1 MYGISNQRV
10 CISDYLTEIF
20 QPLLTARE
28 LSEHIDGCVKNNR
41 ESQKIIYCSF
51 YSYAMSICD
60 RYAGTNDDALE
71 ILNDGFLKIFKEIHK
86 YSPAYADTIA
96 SFKGW
101 IRKIMVYTAIDH
113 YRKIKKHIMHGNT
126 DPVTLQIAS
135 TQENALDKLSYQE
148 LLKAIQQLSPAY
160 RTVFNLFV
168 MDGLTHE
175 EISNKLGIAEGTSK
189 SNLAK
194 ARMHLQKILLK
205 QTEEEYQ
212 RNAV

>member
-1 MYGISNQRV
+1 M
-10 CISDYLTEIF
+10 SDNIE
-20 QPLLTARE
+20 
-28 LSEHIDGCVKNNR
+28 GCVKNNR
-41 ESQKIIYCSF
+41 DSQKTIYCSF
-51 YSYAMSICD
+51 YGYAMSICD
-60 RYAGTNDDALE
+60 RYSGNYDDAVE

-86 YSPAYADTIA
+86 YQPAYADTVA

-113 YRKIKKHIMHGNT
+113 YRKIKKHLANGHT
-126 DPVTLQIAS
+126 DPVTLQVAS
-135 TQENALDKLSYQE
+135 TQETALDKLSYQE
-148 LLKAIQQLSPAY
+148 ILKSVQQLSPAY

-168 MDGLTHE
+168 IEGMSHE

-205 QTEEEYQ
+205 QTEQEYK

>member
-1 MYGISNQRV
+1 
-10 CISDYLTEIF
+10 
-20 QPLLTARE
+20 LLTARE
-28 LSEHIDGCVKNNR
+28 LSEHIAGCVKNNR

-51 YSYAMSICD
+51 YGYAMSICD
-60 RYAGTNDDALE
+60 RYSGNYDDAVE
-71 ILNDGFLKIFKEIHK
+71 ILNDGFLKIFKEVHK
-86 YSPAYADTIA
+86 YQPAYADTVA

-113 YRKIKKHIMHGNT
+113 YRKIKKHLANSHT
-126 DPVTLQIAS
+126 DPVTLQVAS
-135 TQENALDKLSYQE
+135 TQETALDKLSYQE
-148 LLKAIQQLSPAY
+148 ILKSVQQLSPAY

-168 MDGLTHE
+168 IEGMSHE

-194 ARMHLQKILLK
+194 ARMQLQKILLK
-205 QTEEEYQ
+205 KQNEPEYT

>member
-1 MYGISNQRV
+1 
-10 CISDYLTEIF
+10 
-20 QPLLTARE
+20 
-28 LSEHIDGCVKNNR
+28 
-41 ESQKIIYCSF
+41 
-51 YSYAMSICD
+51 
-60 RYAGTNDDALE
+60 
-71 ILNDGFLKIFKEIHK
+71 
-86 YSPAYADTIA
+86 
-96 SFKGW
+96 
-101 IRKIMVYTAIDH
+101 MVYTAIDH
-113 YRKIKKHIMHGNT
+113 FRKIKKHIMHGNT

-148 LLKAIQQLSPAY
+148 LLKAVQQLSPAY

-205 QTEEEYQ
+205 QTEQEYQ

>member
-1 MYGISNQRV
+1 
-10 CISDYLTEIF
+10 
-20 QPLLTARE
+20 
-28 LSEHIDGCVKNNR
+28 
-41 ESQKIIYCSF
+41 
-51 YSYAMSICD
+51 MSICD

-148 LLKAIQQLSPAY
+148 LLKAVQQLSPAY

-175 EISNKLGIAEGTSK
+175 EISNKLRIAEGTSK

-205 QTEEEYQ
+205 QTEQEYQ

>member
-1 MYGISNQRV
+1 
-10 CISDYLTEIF
+10 
-20 QPLLTARE
+20 
-28 LSEHIDGCVKNNR
+28 LSEHIAGCVKNNR
-41 ESQKIIYCSF
+41 DSQKTIYSSF
-51 YSYAMSICD
+51 YGYAISICD
-60 RYAGTNDDALE
+60 RYSGNNDDAVE

-86 YSPAYADTIA
+86 YQPAYADTVA

-101 IRKIMVYTAIDH
+101 VRKIMVYTAIDH
-113 YRKIKKHIMHGNT
+113 YRKIKKHLNGHV
-126 DPVTLQIAS
+126 DPVSLQIAAS
-135 TQENALDKLSYQE
+135 QETALDRLSYQE
-148 LLKAIQQLSPAY
+148 ILGAVQQLSPAY

-168 MDGLTHE
+168 MEGLSHD

-205 QTEEEYQ
+205 RTEEEYK